1 MWGSVSNAPE
11 EGFTSI
17 FSVRVRRVGEG
28 DEVFSLCRQ
37 FIGVR
42 HIALNMFRS

>member
-17 FSVRVRRVGEG
+17 FSVIVRRVGGGG
-28 DEVFSLCRQ
+28 DEVFSFCREL
-37 FIGVR
+37 FGGGV
-42 HIALNMFRS
+42 